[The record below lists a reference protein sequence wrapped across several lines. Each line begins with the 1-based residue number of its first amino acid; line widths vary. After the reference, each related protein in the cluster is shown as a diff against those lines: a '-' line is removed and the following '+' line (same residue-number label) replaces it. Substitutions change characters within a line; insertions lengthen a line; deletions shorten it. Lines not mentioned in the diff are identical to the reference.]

1 MVTKRIEK
9 IKNID
14 NWHMYYVC
22 IVEFGEDCNYKN
34 IGVNNNNNDVLDLDD
49 NNRVVGKLKDFI
61 IAIGKTRKGMGEINA

>member
-14 NWHMYYVC
+14 NGDIYYVC
-22 IVEFGEDCNYKN
+22 IVEFYDDYVYTN
-34 IGVNNNNNDVLDLDD
+34 IVVNNNNEVLALDD
-49 NNRVVGKLKDFI
+49 NRVVGKLKNFA

>member
-14 NWHMYYVC
+14 NGDMYYVC
-22 IVEFGEDCNYKN
+22 IVEFGEDYNYTN
-34 IGVNNNNNDVLDLDD
+34 IVVNNKNDVLDLDD
-49 NNRVVGKLKDFI
+49 NNRVVGKLEKFA